1 MIKNIYEWN
10 LIKIILKK
18 KYELKPN
25 NIKCDS

>member
-18 KYELKPN
+18 KYELKSN
-25 NIKCDS
+25 NIKYDS